1 MNIRRSLEVCLDEL
15 NSGTATSQS
24 LRRTEQIIDI
34 AIAQKQELEDTINSA
49 SQALS
54 RAKREVQRDF

>member
-24 LRRTEQIIDI
+24 LRRTEQIIGI
-34 AIAQKQELEDTINSA
+34 AIAQKQELEDTISST

-54 RAKREVQRDF
+54 RYQKGGAA